1 MRRVKLIALAVALAV
16 PAAAS
21 AEGRGKIV
29 VTVTGFKSD
38 SGWMRISL
46 FSSKKGFPGKH
57 ALAVSS
63 GSRPIKNRTSSFV
76 FDGVPHGTYAIA
88 VLHDANSNGKMDT
101 NFIGIPK
108 EGGGTSRDA
117 KARFGPPSYDD
128 AKFVLQ
134 ESALR
139 LQIRMQ
145 YP

>member
-1 MRRVKLIALAVALAV
+1 MRALSAVLLAATLAV
-16 PAAAS
+16 PASAS
-21 AEGRGKIV
+21 AEGKGRIL
-29 VTVTGFKSD
+29 VTVSGFKSD

-46 FSSKKGFPGKH
+46 FASKKGFPGKH
-57 ALAVSS
+57 QLAIKA
-63 GSRPIKNRTSSFV
+63 GSRPIKNRTASFV
-76 FDGVPHGTYAIA
+76 FEGVPHATYAIA
-88 VLHDANSNGKMDT
+88 VLHDENANGKMDT

-128 AKFVLQ
+128 AKFVLR
-134 ESALR
+134 ESELR

>member
-1 MRRVKLIALAVALAV
+1 MRALSTIVLVTALV
-16 PAAAS
+16 LPAAAR

-29 VTVTGFKSD
+29 VTITGFRSD

-57 ALAVSS
+57 ELAFRS
-63 GSRPIKNRTSSFV
+63 GSRPIKNRTASFV
-76 FDGVPHGTYAIA
+76 FEGIPHATYAIA
-88 VLHDANSNGKMDT
+88 VLHDENGNGKMDT

-134 ESALR
+134 QSELR
-139 LQIRMQ
+139 MPIRMQ

>member
-1 MRRVKLIALAVALAV
+1 MSAVKTIVLAIAFAI
-16 PAAAS
+16 PAS
-21 AEGRGKIV
+21 ASAQGKGRIA
-29 VTVTGFKSD
+29 VTITGFKSD

-57 ALAVSS
+57 ELAVRS
-63 GSRPIKNRTSSFV
+63 GSRPIKDRRSSFV
-76 FDGVPHGTYAIA
+76 FEGVPHATYAIA
-88 VLHDANSNGKMDT
+88 VLHDENSNGKMDT

-117 KARFGPPSYDD
+117 RARFGPPSYDD

>member
-1 MRRVKLIALAVALAV
+1 MSAIVLAAVLALPV
-16 PAAAS
+16 AAS
-21 AEGRGKIV
+21 ADGKGRIV
-29 VTVTGFKSD
+29 VTISGFKSD

-46 FSSKKGFPGKH
+46 FPSKKGFPGKH
-57 ALAVSS
+57 QHAVMS

-76 FDGVPHGTYAIA
+76 FEGVPHATYAIA
-88 VLHDANSNGKMDT
+88 VLHDENANGKMDT

-128 AKFVLQ
+128 AKFVLR
-134 ESALR
+134 ERELR
-139 LQIRMQ
+139 LAIRMQ